1 MYSKLSIKT
10 LLEFIIDNAYFQVGD
25 KIFKQ
30 IIGIPMGSDPA
41 PFIANIFLYV
51 YENRYMNGLKKSDLS
66 RARNLR
72 HVFRFIDD
80 LIAIND
86 NDQFLKSYK
95 EIYPQ
100 QMDLKVENQ
109 GTMKASHL
117 DLDLEIKDCVFISR
131 LYDKE
136 RLSNLMLSV
145 CLLSVAICPY
155 KMFYSTISAE
165 VLRICRATSSYLFFL
180 ESVQKLI
187 IRMRKQH
194 TETLGI
200 KKIDTKMMCRHW

>member
-1 MYSKLSIKT
+1 
-10 LLEFIIDNAYFQVGD
+10 
-25 KIFKQ
+25 
-30 IIGIPMGSDPA
+30 
-41 PFIANIFLYV
+41 
-51 YENRYMNGLKKSDLS
+51 MNGLKKSDLS

-86 NDQFLKSYK
+86 NDEFLKSYK

-100 QMDLKVENQ
+100 QMELKVENQ
-109 GTMKASHL
+109 GTIKASHL
-117 DLDLEIKDCVFISR
+117 DLDFEIKDRVFISR
-131 LYDKE
+131 LYDKRE
-136 RLSNLMLSV
+136 AFKFDVVHMPFKCSNM
-145 CLLSVAICPY
+145 PY

-180 ESVQKLI
+180 ESVRKLI

-194 TETLGI
+194 AETLGI
-200 KKIDTKMMCRHW
+200 KKIVTKMMCRHWQPFEKFGLPVEKIALDISSAK